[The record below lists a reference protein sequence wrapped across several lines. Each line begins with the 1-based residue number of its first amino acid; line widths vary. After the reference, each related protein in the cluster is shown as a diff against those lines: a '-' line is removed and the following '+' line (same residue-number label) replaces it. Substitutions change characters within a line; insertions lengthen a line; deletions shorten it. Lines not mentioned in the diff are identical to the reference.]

1 MSSEL
6 ETRVLTRFLEASKDP
21 LSFNKVEKLYQTVVR
36 LTKQIHAANDDK
48 VEALYGKIEKA
59 ASDVIDL
66 AVAAH
71 KSGKL
76 DSDDASA
83 LAKSFK
89 EVEKA
94 IDNGEG
100 NPSAFSA
107 AGLKKAVERL
117 YGDLHRAS
125 ARTKTAKTSMEPH
138 VVRSALAMLEE
149 MKEAEARLR
158 KAVQFSR
165 ALRIEPSLEWIVDQ
179 LEEAHQS
186 CEGVVKTTE
195 DTLDYLNRR

>member
-6 ETRVLTRFLEASKDP
+6 TTKVLTRFLEASKDP
-21 LSFNKVEKLYQTVVR
+21 LN
-36 LTKQIHAANDDK
+36 
-48 VEALYGKIEKA
+48 
-59 ASDVIDL
+59 
-66 AVAAH
+66 
-71 KSGKL
+71 
-76 DSDDASA
+76 
-83 LAKSFK
+83 
-89 EVEKA
+89 
-94 IDNGEG
+94 
-100 NPSAFSA
+100 
-107 AGLKKAVERL
+107 
-117 YGDLHRAS
+117 
-125 ARTKTAKTSMEPH
+125 TKTAKTSMEPH